1 MSTGDEPENP
11 DEERK
16 DPSEAYFQEIERIQ
30 AIIERQADNSFKI
43 KGWTITLV
51 VAVIVF
57 RTGDYQTLLG
67 YIPLVTFW
75 YLDSYYLKQERK
87 YRKLY
92 AWVRSERLSSDEH
105 FFEMDAS
112 RFNSSTAKTSEIMQS
127 RIQLLF
133 YGVIALLLLI
143 VFIVSILTTGD
154 DVNILSH
161 AMNSSGGS

>member
-1 MSTGDEPENP
+1 MS
-11 DEERK
+11 EEDKNADGKRK
-16 DPSEAYFQEIERIQ
+16 DPSEAYFREIERIQ

-57 RTGDYQTLLG
+57 RTGDYQTLVG
-67 YIPLVTFW
+67 YIPLITFW

-92 AWVRSERLSSDEH
+92 NWVRSERLDSDEH

-112 RFNSSTAKTSEIMQS
+112 RFNDETEGILRIMGS
-127 RIQLLF
+127 KIQLLF
-133 YGVIALLLLI
+133 YIVIAVLLLV

-154 DVNILSH
+154 DVNMLSH
-161 AMNSSGGS
+161 AVNSSNSR